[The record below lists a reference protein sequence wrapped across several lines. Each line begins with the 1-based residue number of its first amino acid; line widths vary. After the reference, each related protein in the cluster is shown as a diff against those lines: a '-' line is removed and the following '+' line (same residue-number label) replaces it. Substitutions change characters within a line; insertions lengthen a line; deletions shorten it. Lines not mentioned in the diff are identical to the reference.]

1 MVVDGVVKWRARRR
15 RRLVA
20 GLSVAVR
27 GGSTDFGEGDD
38 GDGDGQLRRS

>member
-1 MVVDGVVKWRARRR
+1 MVVDGVVKWRAGRR

-27 GGSTDFGEGDD
+27 GGSKAFGEGD
-38 GDGDGQLRRS
+38 GVDGDGQLRRS